1 MITVDAGGREKW
13 NALEVRI
20 AIQLAHF
27 EAWQGHYAPR
37 HLAQAKYLL
46 HNLPMQPIPEDERPV

>member
-1 MITVDAGGREKW
+1 MTKGQMAMM
-13 NALEVRI
+13 EVRV

-27 EAWQGHYAPR
+27 EAWEGHYAPR

-46 HNLPMQPIPEDERPV
+46 HNEPMRPMTEKEIAELNSY